1 MLVVNVSEFYGVYK
15 IGNDLFYFRFPLFSA
30 AMYAYMRK
38 KFLWSGKISP
48 E

>member
-15 IGNDLFYFRFPLFSA
+15 IGNDLFYFRFPLFRA